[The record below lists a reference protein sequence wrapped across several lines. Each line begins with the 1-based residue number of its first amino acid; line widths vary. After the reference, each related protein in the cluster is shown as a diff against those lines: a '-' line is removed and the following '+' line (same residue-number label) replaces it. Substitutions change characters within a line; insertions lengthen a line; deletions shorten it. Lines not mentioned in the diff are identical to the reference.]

1 MLKAKLSFLFVFL
14 IIFKSFSQSTEWKF
28 IKKVEGIAIY
38 HRNSGVG
45 NLKDVKIETTFDC
58 NLSTVTEALLDVSA
72 FTKWIYKVEY
82 AKILKVHNPNHVE
95 FYEKINMP
103 WPAQDRDVVVINK
116 VKQNKET
123 KEVISED
130 SCNWTGLPIS
140 KDYVRIKDFYARWV
154 FQPTPTGVKGT
165 YIFHSDPGGDLPSSV
180 INLFINEGPVNSIK
194 GLKALVRLEKYKN
207 SNSHN
212 IIN

>member
-1 MLKAKLSFLFVFL
+1 MIKAKLSILFVFL
-14 IIFKSFSQSTEWKF
+14 FIVKGFSQTSDWKF
-28 IKKVEGIAIY
+28 IKKVDGITIY
-38 HRNSGVG
+38 HRNSGIG

-82 AKILKVHNPNHVE
+82 AKTLKVHNPNHVE
-95 FYEKINMP
+95 YYEKINMP

-116 VKQNKET
+116 VKQHKET
-123 KEVISED
+123 KEVVSED
-130 SCNWTGLPIS
+130 NCNWTGLPVS
-140 KDYVRIKDFYARWV
+140 KDYVRIKEFYAKWV
-154 FQPTPTGVKGT
+154 FQPTASGVKGT
-165 YIFHSDPGGDLPSSV
+165 YIFHSDPGGDLPSAV
-180 INLFINEGPVNSIK
+180 VNMFINEGPVNSIK
-194 GLKALVRLEKYKN
+194 GLKALVKLDKYKN